1 MPRQRR
7 KQKVRVSN
15 EQIENSA
22 RNHLKDSVY
31 FEVLTIECFNLR
43 PDHLYTITDKHVAY
57 AADQAGGKISDGV
70 MRAFEDTEGKGMC
83 GHRGCDLRIDAHHHD
98 RVLMLKL
105 KQDVPH
111 EEAAREIMRLK
122 PLLEKNNVEGTGFVS
137 DNFKI
142 LPMEED
148 DE

>member
-1 MPRQRR
+1 
-7 KQKVRVSN
+7 
-15 EQIENSA
+15 
-22 RNHLKDSVY
+22 
-31 FEVLTIECFNLR
+31 
-43 PDHLYTITDKHVAY
+43 
-57 AADQAGGKISDGV
+57 

-111 EEAAREIMRLK
+111 KEAMRETFRLK
-122 PLLEKNNVEGTGFVS
+122 RLLEKNNIKGTGFVS